1 MRVAVTGAG
10 GRLGNALIAALAE
23 ASFTGPAGPVAWG
36 RTDFDLDAPEAIG
49 ALLDATRA
57 ELVIH
62 AAAWT
67 DVDGCARDPQLAMR
81 RNGTA
86 TGILAA
92 AAAVRGVDLLVI
104 STNEVFDGTRAGHPY
119 RPNDPTA
126 PANPY
131 GASKLAGERAALDA
145 YTTTVGDARDG
156 GGGRA
161 ILGIA
166 RTAWLFGPG
175 APDFPVKI
183 AQAAERAVAA
193 GQVLRVVGDE
203 IGTPTYVGDVAE
215 AVVELIGAGAV
226 AGVHHLV
233 NGGVAS
239 RADWARDVLARLD
252 VAIEIVEIA
261 QAEYPRA
268 SQPPRWGVLAP
279 TPLPAGELIR
289 PWTEAMADYVPALR
303 RSVTVGR

>member
-10 GRLGNALIAALAE
+10 GRLGNALIGALTE
-23 ASFTGPAGPVAWG
+23 ASLAGPAGPLAWG
-36 RTDFDLDAPEAIG
+36 RADFDLDAPEAIG

-92 AAAVRGVDLLVI
+92 AAAARNVDLIVI
-104 STNEVFDGTRAGHPY
+104 STNEVFGGTQGGRPY
-119 RPNDPTA
+119 GPDDTTA
-126 PANPY
+126 PANSY
-131 GASKLAGERAALDA
+131 GASKLAGEQAALDA
-145 YTTTVGDARDG
+145 YAARAGEARGTVDSQGM
-156 GGGRA
+156 
-161 ILGIA
+161 LGIA

-175 APDFPVKI
+175 APDVPVKI
-183 AQAAERAVAA
+183 AQAARRAIEA
-193 GQVLRVVGDE
+193 GQPLRVVGDE
-203 IGTPTYVGDVAE
+203 IGTPTYVGDVAG
-215 AVVELIGAGAV
+215 AVVELIGAGTV
-226 AGVHHLV
+226 SGVHHLV

-239 RADWARDVLARLD
+239 RAAWARDVLDRLEIP
-252 VAIEIVEIA
+252 AEIVEIA
-261 QAEYPRA
+261 QADYPRA

-279 TPLPAGELIR
+279 TPLPGGEPIR
-289 PWTEAMADYVPALR
+289 PWTEAMADYEPALR
-303 RSVTVGR
+303 GSVTVGR

>member
-10 GRLGNALIAALAE
+10 GRLGSALIGALGE
-23 ASFTGPAGPVAWG
+23 ASFTGSAGPLAWG
-36 RTDFDLDAPEAIG
+36 RTHFDLDAPEDIG

-67 DVDGCARDPQLAMR
+67 DVDGCAREPQLALR
-81 RNGTA
+81 RNGVA
-86 TGILAA
+86 TGMLAA

-104 STNEVFDGTRAGHPY
+104 STNEVFDGARGGTPY
-119 RPNDPTA
+119 RPDDPTS

-145 YTTTVGDARDG
+145 YATRAGDARG
-156 GGGRA
+156 GGDRGAR
-161 ILGIA
+161 LGIA

-183 AQAAERAVAA
+183 GQAAERAIAA
-193 GQVLRVVGDE
+193 GQALRVVGDE

-226 AGVHHLV
+226 AGIHHLV
-233 NGGVAS
+233 NGGEAS
-239 RADWARDVLARLD
+239 RADWARDVLDRLNLP
-252 VAIEIVEIA
+252 AEIAEIA

-268 SQPPRWGVLAP
+268 SQPPLWGVLAP
-279 TPLPAGELIR
+279 TPLPGGEAIR
-289 PWTEAMADYVPALR
+289 PWKEAMADYAPTLR
-303 RSVTVGR
+303 RSVTIGR

>member
-10 GRLGNALIAALAE
+10 GRLGNALIGALAE
-23 ASFTGPAGPVAWG
+23 ASFTGPSGPLAWG
-36 RTDFDLDAPEAIG
+36 RTEFDLDAPEVIG

-145 YTTTVGDARDG
+145 YTTPVGDARDG

-161 ILGIA
+161 MLGIA

-183 AQAAERAVAA
+183 AQAAERALAA
-193 GQVLRVVGDE
+193 GQALRVVADE

-239 RADWARDVLARLD
+239 RAAWARDVLARLD
-252 VAIEIVEIA
+252 ISAEIVEIV

-279 TPLPAGELIR
+279 TALPGGEPIR
-289 PWTEAMADYVPALR
+289 PWTEAMAEYAPALR
-303 RSVTVGR
+303 RSVTVAR